1 MQVDFSLLIPELL
14 LAGLGV
20 LVLTAD
26 FALPW
31 GSRRVKNGSLAA
43 LTALGLAAVFVIAI
57 AIQPDESEILY
68 DAPAVL
74 WTSSPCSS
82 KRLRWESALRWC

>member
-26 FALPW
+26 FALP
-31 GSRRVKNGSLAA
+31 GVRAA
-43 LTALGLAAVFVIAI
+43 
-57 AIQPDESEILY
+57 
-68 DAPAVL
+68 
-74 WTSSPCSS
+74 
-82 KRLRWESALRWC
+82 